1 MQADI
6 LVSLATIAVL
16 GIACQWLA
24 WAVRLPS
31 ILFLLVCG
39 LLLGPV
45 AGMLDPDILFGDL
58 LFPVVSLSVAVI
70 LFEGSLTLNIEEI
83 RELRSVV
90 RNLITIGALV
100 TWGIT
105 AVATHLILDFQLSLA
120 FLFGALVVVT
130 GPTVIMPMLRTV
142 RPNANISSILRWEG
156 IVIDPL
162 GALLAVLVYNFII
175 SSQQENALGSIM
187 IIFGNLLLVGS
198 LIGALAAL
206 ALGFVLK
213 QHLVPEY
220 LRNVLSL
227 SLVIA
232 AYVIADIAEHESGLL
247 AVTVMGMTLANMK
260 DVEIDDILDF
270 KESLSVIL
278 ISALFIVLA
287 ARIDI
292 SQLLS
297 IGLPSLLVL
306 AVVMFIAR
314 PAAVFLSSIG
324 SDLNF
329 REKLLI
335 SWIGPRGIVCAA
347 VAALFALR
355 LESAGFD
362 EARLIVPLA
371 FLIII
376 GTVLIQSLTSKT
388 LARWLDV
395 REPPPLGFLIIGAGI
410 VGRAIAKTLRELD
423 FKVVLTDSNW
433 ENTRAA
439 RMEGLDTYYG
449 NPISEHADR
458 NLDLVGVGRMLAMS
472 GRVNLDILAG
482 QRFKRDFG
490 STNIYEV
497 ATTHDQVKTDKHKI
511 STKHRGQQLFG
522 EEITHGVLASW
533 IRNGAEIR
541 NTLLSDEFQFE
552 HYREKYG
559 EDCIPL
565 FALDERGRLLP
576 FTVENEPSPEAGW
589 TIISL
594 IRSNNSVQAS

>member
-16 GIACQWLA
+16 GIGCQWLA
-24 WAVRLPS
+24 WYVRLPS

-39 LLLGPV
+39 LMLGPV
-45 AGMLDPDILFGDL
+45 AGLLDPDILFGNL
-58 LFPVVSLSVAVI
+58 LFPFVSLSVAVI
-70 LFEGSLTLNIEEI
+70 LFEGSLTLNIDEI

-90 RNLITIGALV
+90 RNLITIGALI

-105 AVATHLILDFQLSLA
+105 AMATHVLLDFQLPLA

-162 GALLAVLVYNFII
+162 GALLAVLVYDFII
-175 SSQQENALGSIM
+175 SSQQENALSSVM
-187 IIFGNLLLVGS
+187 MVFGNLILVGS
-198 LIGALAAL
+198 LIGILAAL
-206 ALGFVLK
+206 TLGFVLK
-213 QHLVPEY
+213 RHLVPEY
-220 LRNVLSL
+220 LRNVLTL
-227 SLVIA
+227 SLVIT
-232 AYVIADIAEHESGLL
+232 AYVLSDIAEHESGLL
-247 AVTVMGMTLANMK
+247 AVTVMGMALANMK

-292 SQLLS
+292 SQLMS
-297 IGLPSLLVL
+297 IGFSSLLVL

-314 PAAVFLSSIG
+314 PIAVFISSIG
-324 SDLNF
+324 SDLSF

-355 LESAGFD
+355 LESAGYE
-362 EARLIVPLA
+362 EAQLIVPLA

-376 GTVLIQSLTSKT
+376 GTVLIQSLSAKT
-388 LARWLDV
+388 IAHWLDV

-410 VGRAIAKTLRELD
+410 VGRAIARALQEKE

-439 RMEGLDTYYG
+439 RMEGLDIYYG

-458 NLDLVGVGRMLAMS
+458 NLDLTGVGRMLAMS

-490 STNIYEV
+490 SKHIFQV
-497 ATTHDQVKTDKHKI
+497 ATTHDQVKTEKHKI

-522 EEITHGVLASW
+522 EDITHGVLASW

-541 NTLLSDEFQFE
+541 TTQLGEEFQFE
-552 HYREKYG
+552 QYREQYG

-565 FALDERGRLLP
+565 FAIDDKGRLQP
-576 FTVENEPSPEAGW
+576 FTVENEPVPQSGW
-589 TIISL
+589 TIMSL
-594 IRSNNSVQAS
+594 IRSN

>member
-16 GIACQWLA
+16 GITCQWLA

-58 LFPVVSLSVAVI
+58 LFPIVSLSVAVI

-90 RNLITIGALV
+90 RNLITVGALI

-105 AVATHLILDFQLSLA
+105 AVATHLVLDFQLPLA

-187 IIFGNLLLVGS
+187 IIFGNLVLVGS
-198 LIGALAAL
+198 LIGILAAL

-292 SQLLS
+292 TQLMS

-314 PAAVFLSSIG
+314 PIAVFVSSIG

-395 REPPPLGFLIIGAGI
+395 REPPPLGFLIIGAGV
-410 VGRAIAKTLRELD
+410 VGRAIAKALGELG

-490 STNIYEV
+490 SMNIYEV
-497 ATTHDQVKTDKHKI
+497 ATTYDQVKTDKHKI
-511 STKHRGQQLFG
+511 STKRRGQQLFG

-541 NTLLSDEFQFE
+541 NTQLSDEFQFA
-552 HYREKYG
+552 HYREQYG

-565 FALDERGRLLP
+565 FTIDDRGRLLP
-576 FTVENEPSPEAGW
+576 FTVENEPVPEAGW

-594 IRSNNSVQAS
+594 VRSNNSLEAS